1 MSNFLVNMDDGSER
15 SIPVY
20 NRTDYNGDLI
30 LDITSSTDLLT
41 AVISVKDW
49 YPSCSQC
56 MILVLMDYD
65 SAAIIYPTRDE
76 NNSIL
81 FMKVPRDVSRYVVI
95 DEDRRLKRIFGFSF
109 PLVFTH
115 LTELEYTFF

>member
-1 MSNFLVNMDDGSER
+1 MDDGSER

-20 NRTDYNGDLI
+20 NRTCYNGDLI
-30 LDITSSTDLLT
+30 LDIITSSTDLLT
-41 AVISVKDW
+41 AVIAIIDRD
-49 YPSCSQC
+49 PS
-56 MILVLMDYD
+56 MTLVLMDYD

-81 FMKVPRDVSRYVVI
+81 FMKIPRINSGGCLVI
-95 DEDRRLKRIFGFSF
+95 DEDRRLRRVFGFNF